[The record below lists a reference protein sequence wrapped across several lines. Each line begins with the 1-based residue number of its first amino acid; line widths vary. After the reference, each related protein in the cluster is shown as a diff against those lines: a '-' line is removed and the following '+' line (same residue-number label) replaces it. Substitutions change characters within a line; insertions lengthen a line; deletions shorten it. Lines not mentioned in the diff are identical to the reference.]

1 MHNVFP
7 KLSEMPGK
15 VKWCGPELG
24 QHNDEIYR
32 DLLKMEKKQIAELT
46 DKDII

>member
-1 MHNVFP
+1 M
-7 KLSEMPGK
+7 SETQGK

-32 DLLKMEKKQIAELT
+32 DMLKLDDDKIKDYIEKG
-46 DKDII
+46 II

>member
-15 VKWCGPELG
+15 VKWCGSELG

-32 DLLKMEKKQIAELT
+32 DLLKMGKKQIAELT